1 MSDLMNALA
10 LAGKDLK
17 VLFKDRG
24 NLAVLFALPILFSL
38 ITAGPH
44 RFQSDTEETAPGEE
58 PALQIEVFLVN
69 EDAGPYGSQVAE
81 GLRGVE
87 MLQAESLDSAE
98 EADRRV
104 ADGERAAAIVIP
116 ADFSSRIDAYELTQI
131 EVLVDPTQSEA
142 GNIVAGI
149 ADGVAAE
156 IAMLGEIQY
165 GIRAVLAQSGAFEG
179 LDPEAQAAVQM
190 QTLGVIWTQAQE
202 IRNNPVIAVTSKD
215 LEGEEETGQWDPFA
229 YSTAGFT
236 VMFNF
241 FLVGIIAESLLKE
254 KESGSFRRLLSSP
267 MRRGSII
274 GGKIL
279 AYMVVVFLQVLVMFA
294 FGSLMYDMGLGNS
307 IAGMLAL
314 TLALSLAASSM
325 GLMIG
330 ALFDTSKKAAN
341 VGLIL
346 GFVLMII
353 GGCLFPT
360 YSQEGFLGILARV
373 TPHAHAIM
381 GYLKMIN
388 EGAGLVGVMPNVG
401 VLLGMA
407 LVFFGVAV
415 WRFRFE

>member
-10 LAGKDLK
+10 VAGKDLK
-17 VLFKDRG
+17 ILFKDKG

-38 ITAGPH
+38 IVAGPH

-58 PALQIEVFLVN
+58 PALQIKAFLVN
-69 EDAGPYGSQVAE
+69 EDSGPYGSQVVD
-81 GLRGVE
+81 GLGGVATLE
-87 MLQAESLDSAE
+87 IESLDSAE

-104 ADGERAAAIVIP
+104 ADGERVAAIVIP
-116 ADFSSRIDAYELTQI
+116 AEFSASIDAYEQTEIQ
-131 EVLVDPTQSEA
+131 VLVDPTQTEA
-142 GNIVAGI
+142 ANIAAGI
-149 ADGVAAE
+149 ADSVAAE

-165 GIRAVLAQSGAFEG
+165 GIRTVLAQSGALVD
-179 LDPEAQAAVQM
+179 LDPEAQAAVHM

-202 IRNNPVIAVTSKD
+202 IRHNPVIAVKSTD
-215 LEGEEETGQWDPFA
+215 LEGEEQAGGWDPFA
-229 YSTAGFT
+229 HSTAGFT

-254 KESGSFRRLLSSP
+254 KESGAFRRLLSSP

-279 AYMVVVFLQVLVMFA
+279 GYMVIVFLQVLVMFT
-294 FGSLMYDMGLGNS
+294 FGNLMYDMSLGNS
-307 IAGMLAL
+307 VAGMLGLTIAL
-314 TLALSLAASSM
+314 ALAASSM

-330 ALFDTSKKAAN
+330 SLFETSKKASN

-353 GGCLFPT
+353 GGCIYPT
-360 YSQEGFLGILARV
+360 YSVEGFMGLLSRL
-373 TPHAHAIM
+373 TPHAHAVM
-381 GYLKMIN
+381 GYVKLMT
-388 EGAGLVGVMPNVG
+388 EGIGLIGVLPNVG
-401 VLLGMA
+401 VLVGMA
-407 LVFFGVAV
+407 AVFFGVAV

>member
-10 LAGKDLK
+10 VAGKDLK
-17 VLFKDRG
+17 VLFRDKG

-38 ITAGPH
+38 IIAGPH
-44 RFQSDTEETAPGEE
+44 RFQSDTEDAGPDEE
-58 PALQIEVFLVN
+58 PTLQIEVFLVN
-69 EDAGPYGSQVAE
+69 EDSGSYGNQVVD
-81 GLRGVE
+81 GLGGVPTLKIE
-87 MLQAESLDSAE
+87 RLDLAE

-104 ADGERAAAIVIP
+104 GDGERAAAIVIP
-116 ADFSSRIDAYELTQI
+116 ADFSARIDAYELTEIQVI
-131 EVLVDPTQSEA
+131 ADPAQTDA
-142 GNIVAGI
+142 ANIAAGI

-165 GIRAVLAQSGAFEG
+165 GIRTVLAQSGALDE

-202 IRNNPVIAVTSKD
+202 IRHNPVIAVKSTD
-215 LEGEEETGQWDPFA
+215 LQGEEESGDWDPFA

-241 FLVGIIAESLLKE
+241 FLVGIVAESLLKE
-254 KESGSFRRLLSSP
+254 KESGAFRRLLSSP

-279 AYMVVVFLQVLVMFA
+279 AYMVIVFLQVLIMFT
-294 FGSLMYDMGLGNS
+294 FGSLMYDMSLGNS
-307 IAGMLAL
+307 VAGMLVL
-314 TLALSLAASSM
+314 TLALALAASSM

-330 ALFDTSKKAAN
+330 SLVDTSKKAAN
-341 VGLIL
+341 LGLIL
-346 GFVLMII
+346 GFVLMVV

-360 YSQEGFLGILARV
+360 YSMEGVVSILARL

-381 GYLKMIN
+381 GYLKMMN
-388 EGAGLVGVMPNVG
+388 EGGGLVAVLPNVG

-407 LVFFGVAV
+407 AAFFGVAV